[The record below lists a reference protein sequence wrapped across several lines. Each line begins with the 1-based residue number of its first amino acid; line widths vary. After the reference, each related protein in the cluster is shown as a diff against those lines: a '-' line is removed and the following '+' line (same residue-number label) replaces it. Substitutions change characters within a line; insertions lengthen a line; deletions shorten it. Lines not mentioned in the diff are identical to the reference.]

1 MKQQRTEVTHKRIYM
16 AKLKTL
22 AEKQQIRY
30 AMVYTAFGALIGIL
44 ISTFGLLAFGID
56 PSPAAGIVGAVAGTL
71 GGVIIGFFAT
81 SPKDDHKE
89 GFKDIKAIDLSSV
102 TSTPKKTVRSG
113 TKR

>member
-1 MKQQRTEVTHKRIYM
+1 M

-30 AMVYTAFGALIGIL
+30 TMVYMAFGSLIGIL
-44 ISTFGLLAFGID
+44 IATFGLLSFGID
-56 PSPAAGIVGAVAGTL
+56 PSPATGIVGAVAGTL

-89 GFKDIKAIDLSSV
+89 GFKDIKAVDTGV
-102 TSTPKKTVRSG
+102 VPKSPLKRSG
-113 TKR
+113 RTK